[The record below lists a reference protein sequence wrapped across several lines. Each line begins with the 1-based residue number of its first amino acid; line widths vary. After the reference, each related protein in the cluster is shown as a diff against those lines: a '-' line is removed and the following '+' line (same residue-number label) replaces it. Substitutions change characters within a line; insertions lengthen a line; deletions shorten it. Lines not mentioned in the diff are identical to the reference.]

1 MAAVLGAQVVRQLVR
16 ELHGLQEAPCEGI
29 RVLVNEQNL
38 GDVQA
43 EIEGPAGTPYS
54 GAVFRMKLALGADYP
69 GSPPKGYFVTKIFH
83 PNIHPKSGEICVSVL
98 KKDWTAEMG
107 LKHVLMVIRCLLIQ
121 PFPDSALNEEAG
133 KLLLEDYAA
142 YAKHARL
149 MTDIHAPKVYMP
161 LNESGG
167 NVSAGSS
174 GEAAG
179 KDAAAPALKKAKPD
193 KKPTVGGAAN
203 VKKSL
208 KRL

>member
-1 MAAVLGAQVVRQLVR
+1 MAATLSAQVVRKLAK
-16 ELHGLQEAPCEGI
+16 ELHELQETPCEGI

-43 EIEGPAGTPYS
+43 DIEGPAGTPYS

-69 GSPPKGYFVTKIFH
+69 GAPPKGYFVTKIFH
-83 PNIHPKSGEICVSVL
+83 PNIHPATGEICVSVL
-98 KKDWTAEMG
+98 KRDWTAEMG
-107 LKHVLMVIRCLLIQ
+107 LRHVLMVIRCLLIQ

-133 KLLLEDYAA
+133 KLLLEDYEA

-161 LNESGG
+161 LNENGG

-174 GEAAG
+174 GEGGA
-179 KDAAAPALKKAKPD
+179 KDASAPALKKAKPD
-193 KKPTVGGAAN
+193 KKPAAAAN